1 MKAEHDGFQKVSHL
15 LFEESIFSLQVLL
28 QWSIYIYIC
37 FTFVKINICSLLV
50 YIDSCQ
56 NGSSFLFV
64 RDEYLEVVGKKN
76 PPFRFSGIEEESCWC
91 SSQLSSISQFWYLI
105 FSVSLT
111 CYGICEAFLIR
122 SIQHSSKETC
132 PNPHFLQTFWK
143 ENRVSLVGSEKV
155 LSRQTKYSNRTSLM
169 FKNKHIWKKEFC
181 IFVCLSLLS

>member
-76 PPFRFSGIEEESCWC
+76 PPFRFSGIEEESC
-91 SSQLSSISQFWYLI
+91 
-105 FSVSLT
+105 
-111 CYGICEAFLIR
+111 
-122 SIQHSSKETC
+122 
-132 PNPHFLQTFWK
+132 
-143 ENRVSLVGSEKV
+143 
-155 LSRQTKYSNRTSLM
+155 
-169 FKNKHIWKKEFC
+169 
-181 IFVCLSLLS
+181 